1 MISFLRYSLE
11 LVGRKSPAL
20 AQLRG
25 QPGVTIRNVSSF
37 TTVARRRT
45 EEAHVLLCFLLAGNA
60 WKRLR
65 SDEL

>member
-1 MISFLRYSLE
+1 MGVPR
-11 LVGRKSPAL
+11 